1 MKKELLTV
9 RNIDEEIWRKF
20 KAKTAEQKL
29 RTGDALTE
37 AMEVWIEEKENKKAR
52 PDPRNFSKLAGF
64 IKTKKKVRWSEEI
77 DKTLYGGKK

>member
-20 KAKTAEQKL
+20 KAKTVEEKL

-37 AMEVWIEEKENKKAR
+37 AMKVWVEEKKKVR

-77 DKTLYGGKK
+77 DKTLYGGWK